1 MKIQS
6 CLLEKIPWS
15 ITMDFIADLEKMAS
29 SLLKNK
35 GYSDEDLSNYDDKLL
50 LVYFKTEQLTI
61 SPQPRK
67 VMYSKQFKCP
77 EGYEQALKEFV
88 RKVNIGKDMTGF
100 MSTRWVKRKF
110 NDDLLN
116 DWGIYHFHLTKRFRA
131 DGTAKRS
138 KYQIFACCDD
148 NTMYLV
154 QIYPHDMK
162 NVYSQKE
169 LLFIVKDNW
178 PHLLYSIDDGKLLEE
193 ISDETRASLRSNHCM
208 TLTEIDGKIYFPRG
222 GGYASDGSS
231 INAVRKH
238 IFYLN
243 QVHLLE
249 RMFQEKSTEIMKYV
263 QSQLGMELNRHWN
276 RHWKLKL
283 LQTNACSFLATE
295 LTNLIFM
302 HIHLENNLLKISE
315 ITSINPYSIERK
327 KFFTVKGIISYTSNN
342 RKNINFTEDNIIE
355 RPA

>member
-6 CLLEKIPWS
+6 CLLEKNSWS
-15 ITMDFIADLEKMAS
+15 IDMDFIEDLEKIAS

-35 GYSDEDLSNYDDKLL
+35 GYSDEDLSNYAGNLL
-50 LVYFKTEQLTI
+50 LVYFKNEQLTI
-61 SPQPRK
+61 IPKPRQ

-77 EGYEQALKEFV
+77 GDYEQALEEFV
-88 RKVNIGKDMTGF
+88 KKVTIGEDLSGF
-100 MSTRWVKRKF
+100 MSTKSRWLKRKF

-116 DWGIYHFHLTKRFRA
+116 DWGIYHFHLTNKFHV
-131 DGTAKRS
+131 DGTAKRNN
-138 KYQIFACCDD
+138 YQIFACCDD

-169 LLFIVKDNW
+169 LLYIVKDNW
-178 PHLLYSIDDGKLLEE
+178 SHLLYSINDGKLLEE
-193 ISDETRASLRSNHCM
+193 ISDETRDNLRSNHCM

-238 IFYLN
+238 FFYSN

-249 RMFQEKSTEIMKYV
+249 LIFKEKNTEIMKYV
-263 QSQLGMELNRHWN
+263 QSQLGMELNQ
-276 RHWKLKL
+276 HWKLKL
-283 LQTNACSFLATE
+283 LQTNACSFLVAE

-302 HIHLENNLLKISE
+302 HIHLEKLLKISE
-315 ITSINPYSIERK
+315 ITSINPYSIDGK
-327 KFFTVKGIISYTSNN
+327 KFFTVKGILAYTSNN

>member
-6 CLLEKIPWS
+6 CLLEKNSWS
-15 ITMDFIADLEKMAS
+15 IAMDFIEDLEKMVR

-35 GYSDEDLSNYDDKLL
+35 GYSDEDLSNYADNLL
-50 LVYFKTEQLTI
+50 LVYFKNEQLTI
-61 SPQPRK
+61 IPKPRQ

-88 RKVNIGKDMTGF
+88 RQVTTGEDLSKF
-100 MSTRWVKRKF
+100 MSTKSRWIKRKF

-116 DWGIYHFHLTKRFRA
+116 DWGIYHFHLTKRFHD

-138 KYQIFACCDD
+138 KYQLFACCDD
-148 NTMYLV
+148 NTMYFIK
-154 QIYPHDMK
+154 IYPHDMK

-178 PHLLYSIDDGKLLEE
+178 SHLLYSLDDGKLLEE

-208 TLTEIDGKIYFPRG
+208 TLTEIDDKLYFPRG

-231 INAVRKH
+231 INAVRKRNL
-238 IFYLN
+238 YSN

-249 RMFQEKSTEIMKYV
+249 RIFQEKNIEIMEYI
-263 QSQLGMELNRHWN
+263 QSKLGIELN

-283 LQTNACSFLATE
+283 LKTNAYSFTIIE
-295 LTNLIFM
+295 LINLIVM
-302 HIHLENNLLKISE
+302 HLNLSGNSLQIIEVK
-315 ITSINPYSIERK
+315 SINSLLSNNHGTINFLNHNFKLE
-327 KFFTVKGIISYTSNN
+327 GII
-342 RKNINFTEDNIIE
+342 
-355 RPA
+355 A